1 MALSGSGRGATLN
14 GIPFNETADSNAA
27 RHPTQEKD
35 GIRHSGGVD
44 PKVTLV
50 MGEIESVKLKISSL
64 EYENLQ
70 GLSEQIDNFPMSKN
84 YADGT
89 VLSGTG
95 FIKLDNWEAEE
106 GTVEITMTSETGSW
120 TTFSP

>member
-1 MALSGSGRGATLN
+1 MAVSGSGLGATLN
-14 GIPFNETADSNAA
+14 GISFNEAADSNAA
-27 RHPTQEKD
+27 RHPTQENE

-44 PKVTLV
+44 KKVTLV

-64 EYENLQ
+64 EYEILQ

-89 VLSGTG
+89 VLSAAG
-95 FIKLDNWEAEE
+95 FIALDNWEAEE
-106 GTVEITMTSETGSW
+106 GTVEITMTSETGEW
-120 TTFSP
+120 TTFAP

>member
-1 MALSGSGRGATLN
+1 MSVSGSGLGVTLN
-14 GIPFNETADSNAA
+14 GIPFNEVGDGNAA
-27 RHPTQEKD
+27 RHPTQEND

-44 PKVTLV
+44 KKVTLV
-50 MGEIESVKLKISSL
+50 MGEIESVKLKASSV
-64 EYENLQ
+64 EYEILQ
-70 GLSEQIDNFPMSKN
+70 GLSEQVDNFPMSKN